1 MAWTDAETREA
12 RFERL
17 FRDHHAP
24 LVAYARR
31 RVRVDVVDDVVEET
45 FLVAWRR
52 LDEIPGAALP
62 WLYGVARNVIGTQ
75 GRSAARRQALGERL
89 ASVAE
94 VASVVLPEPERFG
107 GVIAAVLGQLAPE
120 DREALIL
127 VAWEELAP
135 REAARA
141 LGESAVAFRVRLH
154 RARRRLRALLE
165 ASGDANEAESNGSA
179 EVLHEI

>member
-1 MAWTDAETREA
+1 MMARNDPETTEA

-17 FRDHHAP
+17 FRDHYEAV
-24 LVAYARR
+24 LRYARR
-31 RVRVDVVDDVVEET
+31 RVEFDAVDDVVEET

-52 LDEIPGAALP
+52 LDEVPPLALP
-62 WLYGVARNVIGTQ
+62 WLYGVARNVISTQ
-75 GRSAARRQALGERL
+75 ARGAVRRRALGERL
-89 ASVAE
+89 ASTVAAAP
-94 VASVVLPEPERFG
+94 VALPEPGRFG
-107 GVIAAVLGQLAPE
+107 GVIAAVLQQLSPA

-165 ASGDANEAESNGSA
+165 DGIDDGDPESSGST
-179 EVLHEI
+179 EVLI